1 MSSRS
6 RAATNLAYHLTDKVG
21 TDVRVS
27 WDNPSGR
34 PGHGAW
40 LVEWTDGPTVATMRG
55 HAEDLVRYCRPL
67 AIGMLRLSRLTTRQA
82 WAAAMLALA
91 HRGQLPQRPA
101 SAVAA
106 AEHELSD
113 TDTANWHHLWS
124 HAGEL
129 VEQADHGLY
138 QIVAL
143 IHATVTKPRHE
154 TPPQTTPGA
163 CQHCATPLAPTGT
176 GRPGRYCRPACRQ
189 AAHRARQDVTKPS
202 HETSCATCGG
212 TFTPSGAGRP
222 ARHCSPAC
230 RARAWRHSKGGS
242 R

>member
-6 RAATNLAYHLTDKVG
+6 RAAANLTYHLNDKVG
-21 TDVRVS
+21 ICVRVN

-40 LVEWTDGPTVATMRG
+40 RVEWTDGPTVETMRG
-55 HAEDLVRYCRPL
+55 HAADLVRYCRPL
-67 AIGMLRLSRLTTRQA
+67 TTTMLRFSRHTTRQA
-82 WAAAMLALA
+82 LAAAMLTLAHHGDLPERPALA
-91 HRGQLPQRPA
+91 L
-101 SAVAA
+101 AA

-113 TDTANWHHLWS
+113 TDTADWHHLRD
-124 HAGEL
+124 HAGQL
-129 VEQADHGLY
+129 IEQAAEDLY

-154 TPPQTTPGA
+154 TPPATTPRA
-163 CQHCATPLAPTGT
+163 CQHCAAPLATTRT
-176 GRPGRYCRPACRQ
+176 GRPARYCGPPCRQ
-189 AAHRARQDVTKPS
+189 AAHRTRDAVTKPRN
-202 HETSCATCGG
+202 ETTCTTCSG
-212 TFTPSGAGRP
+212 TFAPTRTGRP

-230 RARAWRHSKGGS
+230 RTRAWRHANPRS